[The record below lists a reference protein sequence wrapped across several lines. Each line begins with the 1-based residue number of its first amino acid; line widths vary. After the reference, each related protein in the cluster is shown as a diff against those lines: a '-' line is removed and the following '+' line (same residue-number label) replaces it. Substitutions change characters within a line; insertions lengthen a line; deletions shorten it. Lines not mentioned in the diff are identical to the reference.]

1 MAIHR
6 EGKMALT
13 QAEKDRKRRDELKK
27 SGGKNVLLRLPRQE
41 TKALDFLCRYYGL
54 GKGETVAKII
64 MEESKRISTLLLSN
78 PEELRKFIEKD

>member
-1 MAIHR
+1 
-6 EGKMALT
+6 MALT
-13 QAEKDRKRRDELKK
+13 QAEKDRKRREELKK

-64 MEESKRISTLLLSN
+64 MEESKRISALLLSN
-78 PEELRKFIEKD
+78 PDKLREFVEKD

>member
-1 MAIHR
+1 
-6 EGKMALT
+6 MALT

-41 TKALDFLCRYYGL
+41 VKALDFLSQYYSMDK
-54 GKGETVAKII
+54 GKVVAKII

-78 PEELRKFIEKD
+78 PDKLREFVEKD